1 MSYGIRRTIVLAA
14 LPFLR
19 LYGQR
24 TEFVA
29 SRAAATSGTF
39 ASQAP
44 AIPPLVTE
52 PLAFPRLFLFFE
64 LLLAVRPLAAPCQLF
79 PSRISCNGN
88 TNCCIGT
95 RETRL
100 TRLTRLKYRNLSNAL
115 SLSFSLSRICSFFSR
130 GKFRSPSRLEKA
142 SITIR
147 TFDGINIELL

>member
-88 TNCCIGT
+88 ANCCIGT

-100 TRLTRLKYRNLSNAL
+100 TRLTRLKYRNLSNSL
-115 SLSFSLSRICSFFSR
+115 SLSPSRICSFFFTRKVSLAIATR
-130 GKFRSPSRLEKA
+130 K
-142 SITIR
+142 
-147 TFDGINIELL
+147 NIDHDSHF